1 MNPRSLAVL
10 LAALAPVALGARAA
24 AQSPDELRQQLTRA
38 QRDLQQVR
46 SDTDALLDARIRHD
60 LGLPQEQVPEVFRTP
75 APATAAAMDRARQ
88 VLASEETTT
97 ASLLGRFQQLRTQV
111 EALQQEARQRAAAQR
126 ETDEWL
132 TVPAPA
138 APRDPEPWAPLPVDD
153 APTSRAGDVPAG
165 ASPGGEVAP
174 QPVRVVANLPSI
186 KAQIHGSSDHG
197 RVAQSLFKAGQAL
210 VDRAEQ
216 LTEQGHG
223 EAAGAVYD
231 EARQRLQ
238 RALDELAPVLDVPR
252 PEFADRFYLG
262 KCRELLFRIA
272 ERRDGLSL
280 ARDPREYQRREQEV
294 RDPFVAITAADVIVR
309 GNVEQLGPWG
319 RAAQAAMDHFRWM
332 NLHARYAPKTDID
345 SITWPGRT
353 QR

>member
-1 MNPRSLAVL
+1 MIARMLAASLTVL
-10 LAALAPVALGARAA
+10 AAAALADRAQ
-24 AQSPDELRQQLTRA
+24 AQAPDELRQQLTRA

-46 SDTDALLDARIRHD
+46 ADTDALLDARIRHD
-60 LGLPQEQVPEVFRTP
+60 LGLPQEQVPEVFRTA

-88 VLASEETTT
+88 VLASEESTT
-97 ASLLGRFQQLRTQV
+97 ASLLGRFQQLRAQV

-153 APTSRAGDVPAG
+153 TSTARAGAMPA
-165 ASPGGEVAP
+165 GEVAP
-174 QPVRVVANLPSI
+174 QPVRVVANLPTI
-186 KAQIHGSSDHG
+186 KAQINGSTDHG

-223 EAAGAVYD
+223 EAAAAVYD

-238 RALDELAPVLDVPR
+238 RALDELAPVLAVPQ
-252 PEFADRFYLG
+252 PGFADQFYLG

-345 SITWPGRT
+345 AITWPGQT